1 MKLTI
6 KLISY
11 TPLLSVQEV
20 GAMEVDVD
28 PSIMVGDLRRQLSS
42 SYELTV
48 FVTSRG
54 KEIKSNQTLT
64 DWRIQEGATLYSLVK

>member
-48 FVTSRG
+48 FVTSGG
-54 KEIKSNQTLT
+54 KEMKSNQTLT

>member
-11 TPLLSVQEV
+11 TPPLSVQEV
-20 GAMEVDVD
+20 GAIEVDVD
-28 PSIMVGDLRRQLSS
+28 PSIMVGDLRRQVSS
-42 SYELTV
+42 SYVLTA

-54 KEIKSNQTLT
+54 KEMKSNQTLA
-64 DWRIQEGATLYSLVK
+64 DWRIEEGATIYSLIK